1 MLFVEGRFLF
11 FFLVTFLVHWGL
23 PRNRPRK
30 LWLLAC
36 SYVFYGAWDWRFL
49 FLILASTVIDFA
61 VGLGLTRP
69 SRPSGRRLWLAA
81 SLVANL
87 SILGFF
93 KYAGF
98 FVSEGAEL
106 LSAIGLPCSIP
117 TLSII
122 LPVGISFFT
131 FQTMSYTIDVYRGQ
145 LAPRRG
151 LGGFLDFALFV
162 GFFPQLVAGPIV
174 RAVTFLPQLD
184 GKRLWSSVPVRAAL
198 TLFLFGFIKK
208 ACIGDQV
215 AVVVDAVFS
224 NVGAAGVLDHWLAV
238 SLYTIQIYC
247 DFSGYSDMAIAT
259 AALLGYTLPDNFA
272 HPYLARSITDFWRRW
287 HISLSSWFRDYL
299 YISLGGNRR
308 GRTRTF
314 ANLALVFLLCGLWH
328 GAAWNFVLWGLF
340 HGAFLILER
349 LGGRGP
355 GSLSLATRLANLPAP
370 LSSAYT
376 LLVVMVGWI
385 LFRAGSL
392 AEAARYL
399 LVMVGAHPQGAPT
412 PQAGPPLDAASAS
425 WWLLVLAFVIC
436 HLALSDGRLKR
447 RLDTIAPFPFGLVLG
462 AATALALFFAATG
475 HTPFI
480 YFQF

>member
-1 MLFVEGRFLF
+1 MLFVEGRFLL

-23 PRNRPRK
+23 RGNRSRK

-36 SYVFYGAWDWRFL
+36 SYFFYGAWDWRFL
-49 FLILASTVIDFA
+49 FLILASTLIDFA
-61 VGLGLTRP
+61 VGLGL
-69 SRPSGRRLWLAA
+69 SRGGTQRAKRRWLGA
-81 SLVANL
+81 SLLANL
-87 SILGFF
+87 GILGFF

-98 FVSEGAEL
+98 FVAEGAR
-106 LSAIGLPCSIP
+106 LSNAIGLPCSP
-117 TLSII
+117 ATLEII

-151 LGGFLDFALFV
+151 VGGFLDFALFV

-184 GKRLWSSVPVRAAL
+184 ARRLWNSVPLRAAL

-208 ACIGDQV
+208 ACVGDQV
-215 AVVVDAVFS
+215 AQVVDTVFAS
-224 NVGAAGVLDHWLAV
+224 VGASGALDHWLAI
-238 SLYTIQIYC
+238 SLYTLQIYC
-247 DFSGYSDMAIAT
+247 DFSGYSDMAIAS

-272 HPYLARSITDFWRRW
+272 HPYLARNITDFWRRW

-299 YISLGGNRR
+299 YIPLGGNRR
-308 GRTRTF
+308 GRGRTLQ
-314 ANLALVFLLCGLWH
+314 NLVLVFLLCGLWH

-340 HGAFLILER
+340 HGLFLVLER
-349 LGGRGP
+349 LGGRKQLDHHSP
-355 GSLSLATRLANLPAP
+355 PPLQRLPAP
-370 LSSAYT
+370 LGAVYS

-385 LFRAGSL
+385 IFRAHNM
-392 AEAARYL
+392 ADVARFL
-399 LVMVGAHPQGAPT
+399 LVMVGART
-412 PQAGPPLDAASAS
+412 PEAGPPAAGAS
-425 WWLLVLAFVIC
+425 HAWWLLVLAFASC
-436 HLALSDGRLKR
+436 HYALADGRLKK
-447 RLDTIAPFPFGLVLG
+447 RLDSLPPAAFGLVLG
-462 AATALALFFAATG
+462 SATALALFFAATG